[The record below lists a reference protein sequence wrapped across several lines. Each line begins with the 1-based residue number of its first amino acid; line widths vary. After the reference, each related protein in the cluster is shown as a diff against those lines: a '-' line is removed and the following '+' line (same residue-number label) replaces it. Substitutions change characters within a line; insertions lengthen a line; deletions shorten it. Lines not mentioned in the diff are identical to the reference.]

1 MAYPDL
7 QKKKKNPNSWP
18 IRLLLYL
25 TLDRVKPNKEKVLNH
40 VSFFFFLV
48 FPFNTEVTSMMGM
61 RQTNSGMHPTGT
73 LMLIHIWAWWKR
85 RRGRRNTQTPL
96 NVTILSVRSLPQRR
110 CGKQLK
116 LFSGWHPKNLQKL
129 ITDFNHYCADFIRV
143 GPGGGG
149 GEQRCDNMRRW
160 NTPTPHEDTQSQ
172 NHNTSWPLVHLLSCA
187 ISFAPKC
194 RNKMLTPH
202 VEMPVW
208 FRFA

>member
-1 MAYPDL
+1 MIITFSLTVVPFNLIFLHLIHSYDIL
-7 QKKKKNPNSWP
+7 YHSYTFISQSWLTLTFKKKKNPNSWP

-61 RQTNSGMHPTGT
+61 RQTNSGMHPTWT

-149 GEQRCDNMRRW
+149 GGAALW
-160 NTPTPHEDTQSQ
+160 
-172 NHNTSWPLVHLLSCA
+172 
-187 ISFAPKC
+187 
-194 RNKMLTPH
+194 
-202 VEMPVW
+202 
-208 FRFA
+208 